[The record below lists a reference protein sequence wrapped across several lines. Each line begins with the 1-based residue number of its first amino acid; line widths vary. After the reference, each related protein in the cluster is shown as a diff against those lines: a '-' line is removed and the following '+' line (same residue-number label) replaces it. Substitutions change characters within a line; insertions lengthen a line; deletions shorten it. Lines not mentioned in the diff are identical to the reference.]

1 MSIEVTDQLSDH
13 AIFFV
18 DEGRRKK
25 TFFSRT
31 KKYRFYKVV
40 LSAFITFVIYQQH

>member
-25 TFFSRT
+25 LFFQEPKNIVST
-31 KKYRFYKVV
+31 KLFCRR
-40 LSAFITFVIYQQH
+40 LSLL